1 MSQPTA
7 PIHHPFIKTSVP
19 SWYVYTTADL
29 RERLHRD
36 MLRSHHLRS
45 QMQQTLSGLQDLTS
59 FARPILAN
67 ALEQNFGFG
76 LDVDRDHF
84 RHVTFADNLLPLPS
98 KLVDRSFTVQSLLQA
113 ALQNFHQEEV
123 DAVTADS
130 VIFHG
135 TPNLAT
141 LAAKT
146 SYPHPLKIAP
156 AKFMALCRKLDLGG
170 RYQAHIKAVLEPVAR
185 AVPAKGLNSTQIKN
199 LLSQQMRNAL
209 YVEAHVARMQGAEV
223 LSSGAYD
230 SILAATEHW
239 AAPKTAWPVDIQYLK
254 MLGFTLRDVLVFQP
268 RGLSG
273 CVVYIPGDPTAPLK
287 EYDSFDQFMRLL
299 RTKLRDANY
308 QQYFAGFVAQRR
320 RAEFISKLRD
330 CLTPRRTRPV
340 PGDTGLIPR
349 QWVVSEVDENAN
361 LNLEV
366 EEIPYPLLDYFHFQ
380 RMLRIKDDARAI
392 AVPTG
397 DEDQASRQKRL
408 AHYLELGMNAVNLA
422 ALFVPVL
429 GEVMMVVAGSQLL
442 VDTFEGIEAWAH
454 DDMDEALK
462 HLASVAENL
471 AMLAAFAAAG
481 KAALPAE
488 TPAIKDSSFVGKMI
502 PVKLADGQTRLW
514 SPDLAPFS
522 ADVVLPSG
530 MKPSAEG
537 VFNYQGT
544 NYIGIEG
551 RFYRVELDTTLNK
564 WRLKAPRG
572 KRFTPQLEDN
582 DAGAWRHDG
591 ENPLHWDLKTSFR
604 RLGYSV
610 VGLSEKAAEEVLA
623 VTGTDRAL
631 LTTLHLENQAP
642 PAALIDAVERF
653 ELNQRVLEA
662 KDEQPQLLF
671 QRLNRRREAGGDPL
685 VQLIKRDFPGMTL
698 AAARELLLEAS
709 AEQMATIQT
718 TQIVPLGIA
727 GRARGYL
734 QEIRINQALEGFFL
748 ESRADNADTLK
759 LALHG
764 LEQLPGWP
772 SDLRIE
778 MRDGAFGGPLLDGVG
793 KRSTTQRRILVKQD
807 NRYTVCDHLG
817 KVLAPESD
825 FYTAVVD
832 AMPEGV
838 MSTSGLA
845 DATALR
851 QRLASD
857 ATSQRRRVAKVLG
870 LQEIAPGFRGPARL
884 ANRRF
889 GYEMSGRGAGA
900 FLPDLP
906 DLPANSD
913 ELIAMLTVL
922 YPEAPSLAVHVQNLM
937 FRGWSMPQLLEATR
951 ARLQSWEVLHSALE
965 GWVHPIGPGP
975 AISSERF
982 AVRRSVADALGR
994 AWRFSDS
1001 MSPMHSSNLLF
1012 EGLDFRGFSDMPD
1025 LPQHYAEIN
1034 YLTLSRVTGGA
1045 EDINRLLGRF
1055 ARVRRLEILGGGL
1068 TQLPDGL
1075 AGMQELTHLSL
1086 EGMGLTI
1093 DQAAFDLFMR
1103 IRNLDELDLTGNI
1116 IGEFTDIERL
1126 RLSTLWLNDT
1136 GLTQWPA
1143 WAEHLG
1149 LRSLDISDNQIV
1161 HLPNHIVENS
1171 ENQVWQL
1178 TVHAYDNPIDH
1189 EDLRLFWIND
1199 RGYDMA
1205 YRLECNFPEDIR
1217 DLVVDTTTSD
1227 EESSSDDDADWH
1239 AHNAGHTP
1247 YAPPLPVL
1255 DIWLVEG
1262 RTELNSRLR
1271 IAWEQVETA
1280 SDAPNL
1286 LVLLQRLHEAPDFRR
1301 FHEELANDVMRVL
1314 EAAAADPALR
1324 AELEIMANDRLFG
1337 SDQTCEDGARLIFSD
1352 IQVAVYAR
1360 NELQGVP
1367 EAQHTEVL
1375 FRVIRG
1381 LFRLNE
1387 VQAIADME
1395 ILVREAR
1402 GVQVDEA
1409 EVRMAYRIGL
1419 ASDLDLPGQPLS
1431 MAWSRLASVDRQAIL
1446 AARRQVLEREAGD
1459 EFVNYAVADR
1469 RWNDRLRA
1477 EHQADLTRAT
1487 ASIRAQM
1494 DALEEHPPADRDEYD
1509 RQGRALIASLQ
1520 AAEKALLEQL
1530 TSSMR
1535 QKWF

>member
-1 MSQPTA
+1 MSQPA
-7 PIHHPFIKTSVP
+7 AQIHHPFIKTSVP
-19 SWYVYTTADL
+19 SWYVYTTAEL

-36 MLRSHHLRS
+36 MLHSHHLRS
-45 QMQQTLSGLQDLTS
+45 QMRQALSGLQDLTT
-59 FARPILAN
+59 FARPLLAN
-67 ALEQNFGFG
+67 ALEQHFGFG

-84 RHVTFADNLLPLPS
+84 RHVAFADSLLPLPS
-98 KLVDRSFTVQSLLQA
+98 QLVDRTFTVQSLLQA

-156 AKFMALCRKLDLGG
+156 AKFMALCRKLDLGA

-185 AVPAKGLNSTQIKN
+185 AVPSKGLNAAQIKY
-199 LLSQQMRNAL
+199 LLSHQMRNAL
-209 YVEAHVARMQGAEV
+209 YVEAHLAHMRGSDV

-230 SILAATEHW
+230 SILAATGHW
-239 AAPKTAWPVDIQYLK
+239 AARKSVWPVDIQYLK
-254 MLGFTLRDVLVFQP
+254 LLGFTLRDVLVFQP
-268 RGLSG
+268 RGLRG
-273 CVVYIPGDPTAPLK
+273 CVVCVPGDPTAPLQ
-287 EYDSFDQFMRLL
+287 EYDSLDQFMQLL
-299 RTKLRDANY
+299 RSKLRDVGY

-330 CLTPRRTRPV
+330 CLTPRHTRPV

-349 QWVVSEVDENAN
+349 QWVVSEVDPNAD
-361 LNLEV
+361 LKLEV
-366 EEIPYPLLDYFHFQ
+366 EQIPYSLLEYFHFQ
-380 RMLRIKDDARAI
+380 RMLRIKDDARAL

-454 DDMDEALK
+454 HDMDEALK

-481 KAALPAE
+481 KSALPADA
-488 TPAIKDSSFVGKMI
+488 PAIKDSSFIGKMI

-514 SPDLAPFS
+514 SPDLTPFS
-522 ADVVLPSG
+522 ADVLLPTG

-537 VFNYQGT
+537 VFSYEGT
-544 NYIGIEG
+544 HYIGIDG

-564 WRLKAPRG
+564 WRLKVPRG
-572 KRFTPQLEDN
+572 KRFAPPLEHN
-582 DAGAWRHDG
+582 GAGAWRHDG
-591 ENPLHWDLKTSFR
+591 ENPLHWDLQTSFR

-610 VGLSEKAAEEVLA
+610 AGLSQKAAEEVMA

-642 PAALIDAVERF
+642 PAALTDAIERF
-653 ELNQRVLEA
+653 ELNQRVLQMRA
-662 KDEQPQLLF
+662 GQPQVLF
-671 QRLNRRREAGGDPL
+671 ERLNQRREASSDPL
-685 VQLIKRDFPGMTL
+685 VQLIKRDFPGMTS

-709 AEQMATIQT
+709 TEQRATMQT
-718 TQIVPLGIA
+718 TQTVPLNIA

-734 QEIRINQALEGFFL
+734 QEVRINQALEGFFL
-748 ESRADNADTLK
+748 DSRADSADTLK

-764 LEQLPGWP
+764 LEQLPGW
-772 SDLRIE
+772 SRDLRIE
-778 MRDGAFGGPLLDGVG
+778 VRDGAFGGPLLDGVG
-793 KRSTTQRRILVKQD
+793 ERSTTQRRILVKQGD
-807 NRYTVCDHLG
+807 RYTVCDQSG
-817 KVLAPESD
+817 KVLVTQDD
-825 FYTAVVD
+825 FYTAAVA
-832 AMPEGV
+832 AMPDGV

-857 ATSQRRRVAKVLG
+857 ATSQRRRVAKILG
-870 LQEIAPGFRGPARL
+870 LEEITPGFRGPVRL

-889 GYEMSGRGAGA
+889 GYELSGRGAGA
-900 FLPDLP
+900 LLP

-913 ELIAMLTVL
+913 ELIAMMTVL
-922 YPEAPSLAVHVQNLM
+922 YPEAPSLPAHVQNLM
-937 FRGWSMPQLLEATR
+937 FRGWTLPQILEATR
-951 ARLQSWEVLHSALE
+951 ARLQSWEVLRSALE
-965 GWVHPIGPGP
+965 SWVHPIGPGP

-1012 EGLDFRGFSDMPD
+1012 EGLDFNGFSDMPD

-1055 ARVRRLEILGGGL
+1055 PRVRRLEILGVGL
-1068 TQLPDGL
+1068 TQLPEGL
-1075 AGMQELTHLSL
+1075 AGMPELTHLSL

-1103 IRNLDELDLTGNI
+1103 IPTLDELDLTGNI
-1116 IGEFTDIERL
+1116 LGEFTDTERL

-1143 WAEHLG
+1143 WAERIG

-1171 ENQVWQL
+1171 QNQVWQL
-1178 TVHAYDNPIDH
+1178 TIHAYDNPIDH

-1247 YAPPLPVL
+1247 YVPPLPVL

-1280 SDAPNL
+1280 GDAPNL
-1286 LVLLQRLHEAPDFRR
+1286 LVLLQRLQEAPDFKR

-1324 AELEIMANDRLFG
+1324 SELEIMANDRLFG
-1337 SDQTCEDGARLIFSD
+1337 ADQTCEDGARLIFSD

-1375 FRVIRG
+1375 FRLIRG

-1395 ILVREAR
+1395 IAVREAR
-1402 GVQVDEA
+1402 DVLVDEA

-1419 ASDLDLPGQPLS
+1419 ASDLSLPGQPLS

-1446 AARRQVLEREAGD
+1446 EARRQVLEREAGD

-1469 RWNDRLRA
+1469 RWNERLRA
-1477 EHQADLTRAT
+1477 EHQAELTRAT

-1494 DALEEHPPADRDEYD
+1494 DALEEHPPTDPDEYD
-1509 RQGRALIASLQ
+1509 RQGRALIASLN

-1530 TSSMR
+1530 TNSMR

>member
-7 PIHHPFIKTSVP
+7 RIHHSFIKTRVP
-19 SWYVYTTADL
+19 SWYVYTTAEL

-45 QMQQTLSGLQDLTS
+45 QMRQTLSGLQDLTT
-59 FARPILAN
+59 FARPLLAN
-67 ALEQNFGFG
+67 ALEQHFGFG

-84 RHVTFADNLLPLPS
+84 RHVTFADSLLPLPS
-98 KLVDRSFTVQSLLQA
+98 KLVERNFTVQSLLQA

-185 AVPAKGLNSTQIKN
+185 AVPSKGLSAAQIKY
-199 LLSQQMRNAL
+199 LLSQQMLNGL
-209 YVEAHVARMQGAEV
+209 YVEAHMAHMRGPDV

-230 SILAATEHW
+230 SILVATGHW
-239 AAPKTAWPVDIQYLK
+239 AARKSVWPVDIQYLK
-254 MLGFTLRDVLVFQP
+254 LLGFTLRDVLVFQP

-273 CVVYIPGDPTAPLK
+273 CVVYVPGDPDAPLK
-287 EYDSFDQFMRLL
+287 EYDSLDQFMQLL
-299 RTKLRDANY
+299 RSKLRDAHY
-308 QQYFAGFVAQRR
+308 QQDFAGFVAQRR

-349 QWVVSEVDENAN
+349 QWVISEVDENAD
-361 LNLEV
+361 LRLEV
-366 EEIPYPLLDYFHFQ
+366 DKIPYSLVEYFHFQ
-380 RMLRIKDDARAI
+380 RMLRIKDDARAL

-397 DEDQASRQKRL
+397 DEDRASRQARL
-408 AHYLELGMNAVNLA
+408 AHYLELGMNAVNIA

-442 VDTFEGIEAWAH
+442 VDTFEGVETWAH
-454 DDMDEALK
+454 DDMDAALQ

-471 AMLAAFAAAG
+471 AMLAVFAAAG

-514 SPDLAPFS
+514 SPDLTPFS
-522 ADVVLPSG
+522 ADVLLPTG
-530 MKPSAEG
+530 IKPSAEG
-537 VFNYQGT
+537 VFSYEGT
-544 NYIGIEG
+544 HYIGIEG
-551 RFYRVELDTTLNK
+551 RFYRVELDTTLNT
-564 WRLKAPRG
+564 WRLRAPRG
-572 KRFTPQLEDN
+572 KRFIPPLEHN
-582 DAGAWRHDG
+582 GAGAWRHDG
-591 ENPLHWDLKTSFR
+591 ENPLHWDLTTSFR

-610 VGLSEKAAEEVLA
+610 AGHSEKAAEEVMA
-623 VTGTDRAL
+623 VTGTDRTL
-631 LTTLHLENQAP
+631 LTTLHLEHQAP
-642 PAALIDAVERF
+642 PAALTDAVERF
-653 ELNQRVLEA
+653 ALNQRVMQMAGES
-662 KDEQPQLLF
+662 PQVLF
-671 QRLNRRREAGGDPL
+671 ERLNQRREASGDPL
-685 VQLIKRDFPGMTL
+685 VHLIKRDFPGMTS

-709 AEQMATIQT
+709 TEQRATMQT
-718 TQIVPLGIA
+718 TQTVPLNIA

-734 QEIRINQALEGFFL
+734 HEVRINQALEGFFL
-748 ESRADNADTLK
+748 ESRADSADTLK

-764 LEQLPGWP
+764 LEQLPGW
-772 SDLRIE
+772 SRDLRIE
-778 MRDGAFGGPLLDGVG
+778 VRDGAFGGPLLDGVG
-793 KRSTTQRRILVKQD
+793 ERSTTQRRILVKQGG
-807 NRYTVCDHLG
+807 RYTVCDQLG
-817 KVLAPESD
+817 MVLAPQGD
-825 FYTAVVD
+825 FYAALVD

-845 DATALR
+845 DSVALR

-857 ATSQRRRVAKVLG
+857 ATSQRRRVAKILG
-870 LQEIAPGFRGPARL
+870 LQEITPGFRGPARL
-884 ANRRF
+884 EDRRF

-900 FLPDLP
+900 LLP

-922 YPEAPSLAVHVQNLM
+922 YPEAPSLQVHVQNLM
-937 FRGWSMPQLLEATR
+937 FRGWTLPQILEATR
-951 ARLQSWEVLHSALE
+951 ARLQSWEVLRSALE
-965 GWVHPIGPGP
+965 SWVHPIGPGP

-1012 EGLDFRGFSDMPD
+1012 EGLDFSGFSDMPD

-1034 YLTLSRVTGGA
+1034 YLTLSRVTGGT

-1055 ARVRRLEILGGGL
+1055 PRVRRLEILGGGL
-1068 TQLPDGL
+1068 AQLPEGL

-1093 DQAAFDLFMR
+1093 DQTAFDLFMR
-1103 IRNLDELDLTGNI
+1103 IPNLDELDLTGNV
-1116 IGEFTDIERL
+1116 IGAFTDIERL
-1126 RLSTLWLNDT
+1126 RLSTLWLNET
-1136 GLTQWPA
+1136 QLTQWPA
-1143 WAEHLG
+1143 WVETLG

-1161 HLPNHIVENS
+1161 HLPDHILENS
-1171 ENQVWQL
+1171 QNHVSQL
-1178 TVHAYDNPIDH
+1178 TIHAYDNPFDH
-1189 EDLRLFWIND
+1189 EDLRQFWIND

-1227 EESSSDDDADWH
+1227 DQTSSDDDEDWH
-1239 AHNAGHTP
+1239 MHNAGHTP
-1247 YAPPLPVL
+1247 YVPPLPVM

-1271 IAWEQVETA
+1271 IAWQQVETA
-1280 SDAPNL
+1280 GDAPHL
-1286 LVLLQRLHEAPDFRR
+1286 RVLLQRLHEAPDFKR

-1314 EAAAADPALR
+1314 EAAAGDPALR

-1337 SDQTCEDGARLIFSD
+1337 ADQTCEDGARLIFSD

-1375 FRVIRG
+1375 LRLIRG

-1395 ILVREAR
+1395 ILARQAR

-1419 ASDLDLPGQPLS
+1419 ASDLSLPGQPLS
-1431 MAWSRLASVDRQAIL
+1431 MTWSRLASVDRQAIL
-1446 AARRQVLEREAGD
+1446 AARRQVLEREAGE
-1459 EFVNYAVADR
+1459 EFVSYAVADR
-1469 RWNDRLRA
+1469 RWQARLRA
-1477 EHQADLTRAT
+1477 EHQAELTRAT

-1494 DALEEHPPADRDEYD
+1494 DALEENPPTDPDEYD
-1509 RQGRALIASLQ
+1509 RQGRTLIASLN

>member
-1 MSQPTA
+1 MVAQSVDAQIRRSALARDKTAVVCQTDCVIVLRGQASLQQRTVGIYLPPSKAQNLFTCSLFHKELSMSQPTA

-199 LLSQQMRNAL
+199 LLRQQMRNAL

-273 CVVYIPGDPTAPLK
+273 CVVYIPDDPTAPLK

-299 RTKLRDANY
+299 RTKLRDAHY

-330 CLTPRRTRPV
+330 CLTPQRTRPV

-366 EEIPYPLLDYFHFQ
+366 EKIPYPLLDYFHFQ

-454 DDMDEALK
+454 NDMDEALK

-481 KAALPAE
+481 KAALPVE

-582 DAGAWRHDG
+582 GAGAWRHDG

-604 RLGYSV
+604 RLGY
-610 VGLSEKAAEEVLA
+610 
-623 VTGTDRAL
+623 
-631 LTTLHLENQAP
+631 
-642 PAALIDAVERF
+642 
-653 ELNQRVLEA
+653 
-662 KDEQPQLLF
+662 
-671 QRLNRRREAGGDPL
+671 
-685 VQLIKRDFPGMTL
+685 
-698 AAARELLLEAS
+698 
-709 AEQMATIQT
+709 
-718 TQIVPLGIA
+718 
-727 GRARGYL
+727 
-734 QEIRINQALEGFFL
+734 
-748 ESRADNADTLK
+748 
-759 LALHG
+759 
-764 LEQLPGWP
+764 
-772 SDLRIE
+772 
-778 MRDGAFGGPLLDGVG
+778 
-793 KRSTTQRRILVKQD
+793 
-807 NRYTVCDHLG
+807 TVCDHLG
-817 KVLAPESD
+817 KVFAPESD

-857 ATSQRRRVAKVLG
+857 ATSQRKRVAKVLG

-906 DLPANSD
+906 DQPANSD

-1055 ARVRRLEILGGGL
+1055 PRVRRLEIMGGGL

-1171 ENQVWQL
+1171 QNQVWQL
-1178 TVHAYDNPIDH
+1178 TIHAYDNPIDH

-1205 YRLECNFPEDIR
+1205 YRLEYNFPEEIR

-1227 EESSSDDDADWH
+1227 EESSSDDDTDWH

-1381 LFRLNE
+1381 LFCLNE

-1419 ASDLDLPGQPLS
+1419 ASDLNLPGQPLS

-1477 EHQADLTRAT
+1477 EHQAELTRAT

-1494 DALEEHPPADRDEYD
+1494 DALEEHPPSDHDEYD